1 MEIQKHLLTKAG
13 FYRECDKRAEGS
25 SMSFL
30 KDYQQSYNERNETL
44 VNEYYSKTRS
54 IDRLIKMRN
63 TEKIEEATKLMNV
76 FKSATIGRII
86 RYNYLDEEILKDGII
101 SEEDL
106 DSEYTEHVHCT
117 DLIVETILE
126 NEFIQGQ
133 IIEYSK
139 NAKDYKSKNY
149 DEIKDIES
157 ELQMISR
164 LRKSDM
170 REYLRV
176 RNSGKINE
184 LVKKIEMLKYDDL
197 LNSDYPIEN
206 ICAIVLSDPTVELNE
221 YPLDSIIWSLSKTA
235 QDKLIDLIVKSYK
248 TVNADKIEK
257 FRKENTRQYK
267 QQYAK
272 KYNKKELSAEEK
284 RIKVQLGKCKGLT
297 PREVAEQMK
306 CSIRTVQIYWDI
318 VS

>member
-13 FYRECDKRAEGS
+13 FYRECDKRAEGNS
-25 SMSFL
+25 RSFL
-30 KDYQQSYNERNETL
+30 KDHHQSYNEQNEAL

-54 IDRLIKMRN
+54 IDRLLKMRN
-63 TEKIEEATKLMNV
+63 TEKIEEATKLKNV
-76 FKSATIGRII
+76 FKSTTIGRII
-86 RYNYLDEEILKDGII
+86 RYNYLDEEILKHGII

-106 DSEYTEHVHCT
+106 DSEYTEHIHCT
-117 DLIVETILE
+117 DLIVETIFE

-149 DEIKDIES
+149 DEIKEIEA
-157 ELQMISR
+157 ELALIGKLS
-164 LRKSDM
+164 KSDIHEYM
-170 REYLRV
+170 RISD
-176 RNSGKINE
+176 SGKIKE
-184 LVKKIEMLKYDDL
+184 LQKKIEMLKYDDL

-206 ICAIVLSDPTVELNE
+206 ICAKVLSDPTVELNE
-221 YPLDSIIWSLSKTA
+221 YPLGSIIWSLSKTA

-248 TVNADKIEK
+248 TVNADKIEE

-272 KYNKKELSAEEK
+272 KYNKKQLSIEDK
-284 RIKVQLGKCKGLT
+284 RRLVQTGKSDGLT
-297 PREVAEQMK
+297 QKEVAK
-306 CSIRTVQIYWDI
+306 NLGCSVRTVHSYWN
-318 VS
+318 VAS